1 MNPLAQLKDIHL
13 PGAVSAWPPSIAWW
27 LVLLFALI
35 ACTLLIFAGFYYRK
49 RTRLT
54 RLALAELAQLQQQG
68 CDINALHLLLKRVA
82 LACFP
87 RQQVAALYGLQWLD
101 FLDQQAGSKTN
112 KLIGFMP
119 NADAWTNNLYSAT
132 APETATDM
140 HFQTCRAWLK
150 KTTLMPVEH
159 N

>member
-1 MNPLAQLKDIHL
+1 MNPLEQLKDIHL

-27 LVLLFALI
+27 LALLLALI
-35 ACTLLIFAGFYYRK
+35 TCVLLIFAGLYYRK
-49 RTRLT
+49 RSRLT
-54 RLALAELAQLQQQG
+54 RLALAELARLQQQG
-68 CDINALHLLLKRVA
+68 CDINALHLLLKRVV
-82 LACFP
+82 LTSFP
-87 RQQVAALYGLQWLD
+87 RQQVAALYGQQWLE
-101 FLDQQAGSKTN
+101 FLDQQAGKKTKN
-112 KLIGFMP
+112 LIDFMS
-119 NADAWTNNLYSAT
+119 NADAWTDNLYCAK